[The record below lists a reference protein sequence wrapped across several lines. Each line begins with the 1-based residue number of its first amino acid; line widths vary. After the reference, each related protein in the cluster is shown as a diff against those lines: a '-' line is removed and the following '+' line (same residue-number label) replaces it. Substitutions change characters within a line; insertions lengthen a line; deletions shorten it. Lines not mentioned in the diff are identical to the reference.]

1 MLNIDAKRV
10 CMTGSI

>member
-10 CMTGSI
+10 CVNGST

>member
-10 CMTGSI
+10 CMTGSM